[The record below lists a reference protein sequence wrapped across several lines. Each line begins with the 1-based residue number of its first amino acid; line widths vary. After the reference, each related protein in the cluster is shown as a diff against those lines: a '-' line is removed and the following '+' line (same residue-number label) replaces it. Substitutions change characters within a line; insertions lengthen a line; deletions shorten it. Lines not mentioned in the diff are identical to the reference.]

1 MTGNSIVATGADRA
15 MPDKLLAQ
23 IRRRLAAGSPDA
35 ARPYVTLC
43 YAQSLDGSI
52 AGQLREPLALSCAAS
67 LVFVHQLR
75 ALHAGILVGIGTV
88 LSDDPR
94 LTVRLAPG
102 SHPRPVVLDSRLR
115 FPLTAR
121 LLREK
126 MTRPWIA
133 TVEAAA
139 PAKQAALAQ
148 AGARVLHFPA
158 DGDGLVPL
166 APLLQALCR
175 AGIQTLMVEGG
186 ARIISRFLAHGLA
199 DQLVVTLSPC
209 LVGGLPA
216 VLPGSGIAP
225 PEVFKLHDP
234 HYQQF
239 GDDLVIRAD
248 LRACLKS
255 GL

>member
-1 MTGNSIVATGADRA
+1 MTGNSKVASGANYA
-15 MPDKLLAQ
+15 LPDDLLAQ
-23 IRRRLAAGSPDA
+23 IRRRLATADPDA
-35 ARPYVTLC
+35 SRPYVTLC

-52 AGQLREPLALSCAAS
+52 AGGQRRPLALSCAAS

-102 SHPRPVVLDSRLR
+102 SHPQPVVLDSRLR

-121 LLREK
+121 LLQEK
-126 MTRPWIA
+126 ITRPWIA
-133 TVEAAA
+133 TVKAAA
-139 PAKQAALAQ
+139 PTKQAALEQ
-148 AGARVLHFPA
+148 AGARIMRFPV
-158 DGDGLVPL
+158 DGNGLVAL
-166 APLLQALCR
+166 EPLLEKLR
-175 AGIQTLMVEGG
+175 WEGITTLMVEGG

-199 DQLVVTLSPC
+199 DQLVVTFSPC

-216 VLPGSGIAP
+216 VLPCSGIAP
-225 PEVFKLHDP
+225 PEVLELHDL

-239 GDDLVIRAD
+239 DDDLVIRAD
-248 LRACLKS
+248 LS
-255 GL
+255 GRRR